1 MALSNIELL
10 SRQVDLDP
18 YGLAIL
24 VTDTSHA
31 IQTGADFPAH
41 LVPALREEFLAS
53 HRLPPPER
61 PRILDRF
68 APLVDLEYRAGP
80 VYLIP
85 PDLPLDPA
93 VHIEHDLARLTDA
106 NPGNWHP
113 VEWRELLDGKLGP
126 VTIATIGDRVASIC
140 HTPGPLGRFNAEA
153 GVWTHADFRGRGLA
167 SGTVAAWSHVDFGKR
182 HLFYSTDH
190 DNLSSQRVAA
200 RLSLPLLGW
209 THRLALPRTHDAL
222 HPLCSLRT

>member
-31 IQTGADFPAH
+31 IRTGADFPSHVLSSIRFA
-41 LVPALREEFLAS
+41 FLELP
-53 HRLPPPER
+53 RRPPPER
-61 PRILDRF
+61 PLVIDRF
-68 APLVDLEYRAGP
+68 APTLDLDYRAGP
-80 VYLIP
+80 VYAIP
-85 PDLPLDPA
+85 PSLPLDPS
-93 VHIEHDLARLTDA
+93 VHIERDLERLADA

-126 VTIATIGDRVASIC
+126 VTIATVDDRVASIC
-140 HTPGPLGRFNAEA
+140 HTPYAPTRDIAEA

-167 SGTVAAWSHVDFGKR
+167 SATVAAWSHIDFGAR
-182 HLFYSTDH
+182 HLFYSTTH

-209 THRLALPRTHDAL
+209 THRLESPRPRRAL
-222 HPLCSLRT
+222 HPLCSLQT